1 VLELRGIDFEASR
14 QSSTEKLRS
23 NKNIKKKKKRK
34 KKKKK
39 KKKKGINKK
48 EKREIYQN
56 KN

>member
-23 NKNIKKKKKRK
+23 NKNIKKKKK
-34 KKKKK
+34 
-39 KKKKGINKK
+39 GINKK